1 MLKAITLP
9 KGAKEELDFGQ
20 DVVDKIMNGE
30 PLWNE
35 KPRTDDDE
43 DEDDDDQGKKKK
55 DEAKLTE
62 D

>member
-35 KPRTDDDE
+35 KPKTDDDE
-43 DEDDDDQGKKKK
+43 DSTVSED
-55 DEAKLTE
+55 LN
-62 D
+62 